1 MTDIADSGRQQAAPQ
16 MRARPTPASALRR
29 YGLAAG
35 SVAAATLLMFALY
48 YVVGLARGS
57 VPFIFYFGA
66 VILSAR
72 YAGRG
77 PTLLTILLSA
87 LAADYFFIP
96 PFNSFSPNAESVI
109 QVGVFAL
116 VSLFIAHVTSRSVRS
131 EAAAQKSG
139 EELATTLRS
148 IGDAVITTDDA
159 GRVTFMNPVAERV
172 TGWTGAEARGR
183 DLMEVFRIVGEGTRE
198 PVENPATRVLR
209 EGAVV
214 GLANHTVVVARDG
227 RETPIDDS
235 AAPIRDR
242 AGKVVGVVLVF
253 HDVTER
259 RQAEAN
265 IRKSE
270 ERLRAVAETAADA
283 IITIDEQS
291 RILYVNPAAGRIFGH
306 APADILGHNLTM
318 LMPDYLRRAHEA
330 GLGRY
335 VGTGQRHISWEGVE
349 LPGLHRD
356 GHEISLEVSFAEFVE
371 DGRRFFTGIARDI
384 TERRRAEE
392 AITKL
397 AAIVESSQDAVI
409 GKTLEG
415 TITSWNAAAERLY
428 GYTSAEAVGRHISMA
443 APPER
448 RDEIDE
454 ILSRI
459 RNGAKVEH
467 LETVRVRKDG
477 TRFDVSVTVSPIRNS
492 AGVVTGASTIAR
504 DITERTRAEE
514 SVRASEESYRALAD
528 AMPQIVWTA
537 RPDGYYDYYNR
548 RWFEYTGMTMEQTE
562 GWGWQPVLHPD
573 DVELCLRTWS
583 NAVVSGHG
591 YEIEYRFR
599 RASDAQYRWH
609 LGRAEP
615 MRDAEGRIL
624 KWFGTAT
631 DIHDQ
636 KQSAD
641 RSRFLAEA
649 GAILASSLDYE
660 ATLERLA
667 RLTVPALADYCLIDI
682 VDEDNVVARVAT
694 SHADPSKEKLI
705 ERLRAYPPDLSNDT
719 GVPGVLRTGRP
730 SFVADVTEE
739 VLRSVTRDDA
749 HRELLRQMG
758 LKSYMTVPLVARE
771 RIVGAL
777 TFASTT
783 DRLRYGPEDLPFA
796 GEVASS
802 AALAID
808 NARLY
813 RASRDAN
820 RSKDEFLATLS
831 HELRTPLTPII
842 GWTHMMRAGRLPEAE
857 ATHGLEVVEK
867 NARSLTRLIN
877 DLLDMSSIMSGKM
890 SIERAPVDLR
900 QALAEAI
907 ETVRP
912 LAEQR
917 GVRLELAATDDADA
931 PAIISGDRTR
941 LVQIFW
947 NLLSNAVKFS
957 GAGARVSVGCRA
969 DNGEAWVEVADE
981 GEGIAPDFLPHV
993 FERFRQADGTTTRA
1007 HGGLGI
1013 GLALVKSLT
1022 EAHGGQITA
1031 ESRGA
1036 GRGSRFVVRLPL
1048 LRAPDADDEAPTEGA
1063 AGARAT
1069 ASPQPSVPKARV
1081 LVIEDSRDTLEMLRV
1096 VLSTR
1101 GYEVVACESAAEALR
1116 LAPAMCF
1123 DVIVS
1128 DIGLPRVDGYELIG
1142 RLRQLAH
1149 LSATPAVA
1157 LTGYASTKDAQA
1169 ALGAGFDMHVA
1180 KPVDPAT
1187 LVGAVERLLKTRP
1200 ATVSNSES

>member
-1 MTDIADSGRQQAAPQ
+1 MTDIADSGRQQAAPPT
-16 MRARPTPASALRR
+16 RGRPTPAPALRR

-48 YVVGLARGS
+48 DVAGLARGS
-57 VPFIFYFGA
+57 VPFIFFFGA

-72 YAGRG
+72 YGGRA
-77 PTLLTILLSA
+77 PTLLSIILSA
-87 LAADYFFIP
+87 LVADFFFLP
-96 PFNSFSPNAESVI
+96 PFNSLLLSADGVI
-109 QVGVFAL
+109 QVCVFVL
-116 VSLFIAHVTSRSVRS
+116 VSLFIARVTDRSVRS

-148 IGDAVITTDDA
+148 IGDAVITTDAA
-159 GRVTFMNPVAERV
+159 GRVTFMNPVAERI
-172 TGWTGAEARGR
+172 TGWTTAEARGR
-183 DLMEVFRIVGEGTRE
+183 DLSEVFCILSEGTRE
-198 PVENPATRVLR
+198 PVESPAVRVLR
-209 EGAVV
+209 DGAVV
-214 GLANHTVVVARDG
+214 GLANHTVAVARDG

-242 AGKVVGVVLVF
+242 DGRLVGVVLVF
-253 HDVTER
+253 RDISER
-259 RQAEAN
+259 RRAELAL
-265 IRKSE
+265 RKSE

-283 IITIDEQS
+283 IITIDDHS
-291 RILYVNPAAGRIFGH
+291 RILYVNRAAERIFGH
-306 APADILGHNLTM
+306 TAADVLGQSLTM
-318 LMPDYLRRAHEA
+318 LMPDYLRRAHES
-330 GLGRY
+330 GLSKYVETGR
-335 VGTGQRHISWEGVE
+335 RHISWEGVE

-356 GHEISLEVSFAEFVE
+356 GHEFSLEVSFAEFVE

-384 TERRRAEE
+384 TERKRADE
-392 AITKL
+392 AMTRL
-397 AAIVESSQDAVI
+397 AAIVESSHDAVI

-415 TITSWNAAAERLY
+415 TITTWNAAAERLY
-428 GYTSAEAVGRHISMA
+428 GYTSAEVVGRHISMV

-448 RDEIDE
+448 RAEIDE
-454 ILSRI
+454 ILNRI
-459 RNGAKVEH
+459 RSGVKVEQ

-477 TRFDVSVTVSPIRNS
+477 TRFNVSITVSPIRDF

-504 DITERTRAEE
+504 DITERKRAEE
-514 SVRASEESYRALAD
+514 AVLASEERYRALAD
-528 AMPQIVWTA
+528 SMPQIVWTA
-537 RPDGYYDYYNR
+537 RPDGYFDYYNR

-562 GWGWQPVLHPD
+562 GWGWQPVLHPE

-583 NAVVSGHG
+583 NAVVTGRG

-641 RSRFLAEA
+641 RTRFLAEA
-649 GAILASSLDYE
+649 GALLASSLDYE

-667 RLTVPALADYCLIDI
+667 RLTVPALADYCLIDM
-682 VDEDNVVARVAT
+682 VDEDGAVARVAT
-694 SHADPSKEKLI
+694 SHADPSQEELI
-705 ERLRAYPPDLSNDT
+705 ERLRAYPPDMTDDA
-719 GVPGVLRTGRP
+719 GVPHVLRTGRP

-739 VLRSVTRDDA
+739 VLRSLTRDEG
-749 HRELLRQMG
+749 HRQLLRSLG

-813 RASRDAN
+813 HASREAN
-820 RSKDEFLATLS
+820 RSKDEFLAMLS

-842 GWTHMMRAGRLPEAE
+842 GWTHMMRAGRLPEAD
-857 ATHGLEVVEK
+857 AAHGLEVVEK
-867 NARSLTRLIN
+867 NAQSLTRLIN
-877 DLLDMSSIMSGKM
+877 DLLDMSSILSGKM
-890 SIERAPVDLR
+890 NIERAPVDLR
-900 QALAEAI
+900 GALSEAV

-912 LAEQR
+912 LAERR
-917 GVRLELAATDDADA
+917 GVRIELAAADGA
-931 PAIISGDRTR
+931 CARAVVSGDRTR
-941 LVQIFW
+941 LVQVFW
-947 NLLSNAVKFS
+947 NLLNNAVKFS
-957 GAGARVSVGCRA
+957 GAGARVDVGCGS
-969 DNGEAWVEVADE
+969 DDGEAWVEVADE
-981 GEGIAPDFLPHV
+981 GEGIPEDFLPHI

-1013 GLALVKSLT
+1013 GLALVKSLA
-1022 EAHGGQITA
+1022 EAHGGSVTA
-1031 ESRGA
+1031 ESGGA
-1036 GRGSRFVVRLPL
+1036 GRGSRFVVRFPL
-1048 LRAPDADDEAPTEGA
+1048 LRLPEAGAEPRAEGA
-1063 AGARAT
+1063 AGEPAT
-1069 ASPQPSVPKARV
+1069 AGPQPSTPKARV
-1081 LVIEDSRDTLEMLRV
+1081 LVVEDSRDTLEMLRV
-1096 VLSTR
+1096 LLSSR
-1101 GYEVVACESAAEALR
+1101 GYEVVTCESAVEALR

-1123 DVIVS
+1123 DIIVS
-1128 DIGLPRVDGYELIG
+1128 DIGLPQVDGYELIG

-1149 LSATPAVA
+1149 LSAVPAVA
-1157 LTGYASTKDAQA
+1157 LTGYASTKDASA
-1169 ALGAGFDMHVA
+1169 ALGAGFDLHVA
-1180 KPVDPAT
+1180 KPVDPTT
-1187 LVGAVERLLKTRP
+1187 LASAVERLLKERLAAAP
-1200 ATVSNSES
+1200 KFES